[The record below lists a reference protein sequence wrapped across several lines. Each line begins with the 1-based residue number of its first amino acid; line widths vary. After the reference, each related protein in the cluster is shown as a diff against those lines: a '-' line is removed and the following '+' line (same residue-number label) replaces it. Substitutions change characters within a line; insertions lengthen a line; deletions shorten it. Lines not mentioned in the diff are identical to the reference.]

1 MIKSLSIILPV
12 YNEESRLQFA
22 FDNIL
27 NFLKK
32 KKFKLEIIFVDD
44 GSVDNSYNIIN
55 EFINRFQRFC
65 AKNKTQIKIYKS
77 KKNLGKGLALKIGV
91 KKARYDW
98 ILTADTDMSVPLFQI
113 NDWLNKKL
121 IDKKCFIY
129 IASRTHNKSI
139 VKKNFFR
146 SILGVVM
153 RFVVWII
160 LGIKIKDTQCGFK
173 LYKKKFAK
181 YSFGK
186 LKSHGFSHDLELI
199 ALLKNRNIKIKEL
212 PVKWTHKK
220 NSKLNVFWDP
230 IKMLFEIFIIKFI
243 NLKNL

>member
-1 MIKSLSIILPV
+1 MIKSLSIIFPV
-12 YNEESRLQFA
+12 YNEESRLKFA
-22 FDNIL
+22 FTDIL
-27 NFLKK
+27 KFLKK

-44 GSVDNSYNIIN
+44 GSVDNSYDIIN
-55 EFINRFQRFC
+55 KFINKFKSLC
-65 AKNKTQIKIYKS
+65 VKNKTRIKVYKS
-77 KKNLGKGLALKIGV
+77 KKNLGKGSALKIGV
-91 KKARYDW
+91 KKAKYDW
-98 ILTADTDMSVPLFQI
+98 ILTTDTDMSVPLFQI

-121 IDKKCFIY
+121 INKKSFIY

-146 SILGVVM
+146 SILGIVM
-153 RFVVWII
+153 RFVVWLI

-186 LKSHGFSHDLELI
+186 LKSYGFSHDLELI
-199 ALLKNRNIKIKEL
+199 ALLKNKNIEIKEL

-243 NLKNL
+243 NLKNF